1 MRRDSAPR
9 LAVTGSAS
17 TGKTAL
23 ARALSGALSLP
34 LVPEEMRAYLMSTG
48 TRLEQRSPAEAARA
62 LEGMW
67 RERLVT
73 EDAQSGGFVA
83 DNCVLDFAAYALHHG
98 CASEAPELLAAATAC
113 GGTYDAIFLLPHGV
127 LPYEQDGIRSASP
140 AQELRYQL
148 VLEALLRRHVPASR
162 LIEVPARLRTVDERV
177 AFCLEA
183 LAPRTRRRGPLVS
196 LVGAGPGD
204 PGLLTLRA
212 REVLASADVI
222 AYDALV
228 APAVLA
234 SLPSGVER
242 VSVGHRNQGA
252 KQAGY
257 RIHPA
262 VLEHARAG
270 RHVARLKQGDPFI
283 FGRGGEEAE
292 ELLEAGIPFE
302 VVPGV
307 SAALGAAAYAGIP
320 LTHREYASDV
330 TFVTGH
336 DIEGPSSH
344 TDWARLGAAAGTLV
358 LYMATRK
365 LAANLAR
372 LVACG
377 KAEDTPAAYVAA
389 ATTPEQTVVVGTLAS
404 LAAEVEARNLIG
416 PPALVVVGEVVRL
429 RERLRW
435 FEDRARGLSTEV
447 AA

>member
-1 MRRDSAPR
+1 MHRDWR

-23 ARALSGALSLP
+23 ARALSGALALP
-34 LVPEEMRAYLMSTG
+34 LVPEEMRAYLLRAG
-48 TRLEQRSPAEAARA
+48 TRLEQQAPDVAACA
-62 LEGMW
+62 LEAMW
-67 RERLVT
+67 RERLKV
-73 EDAQSGGFVA
+73 ESVHPEGFVA
-83 DNCVLDFAAYALHHG
+83 DNCALDFAAYALHHG
-98 CASEAPELLAAATAC
+98 CAAEAARVLTAASER
-113 GGTYDAIFLLPHGV
+113 GGTYDVIFLLPHGV
-127 LPYEQDGIRSASP
+127 LPYEQDGVRSASP
-140 AQELRYQL
+140 EQELRYQL

-162 LIEVPARLRTVDERV
+162 LIEVPARLLTVEERV
-177 AFCLEA
+177 AFCLDA
-183 LAPRTRRRGPLVS
+183 LARLRRRRGPLVS

-212 REVLASADVI
+212 REVLAQADVI

-234 SLPSGVER
+234 SLPPGVER

-307 SAALGAAAYAGIP
+307 SAALGAAAYSGIP

-344 TDWARLGAAAGTLV
+344 TDWGRVGAAAGTLV

-377 KAEDTPAAYVAA
+377 RAVDTPAAYVAS
-389 ATTPEQTVVVGTLAS
+389 ATTPAQEVVVGTLAS
-404 LAAEVEARNLIG
+404 LAAEVEARGLIG

-429 RERLRW
+429 RERLQW
-435 FEDRARGLSTEV
+435 FEARARSFQAEV